1 MLLWLINAGPG
12 YLGYGTSLL
21 WAGAPKS
28 GNHAFYDI
36 AVTPGDRTVR
46 RKADQLVT
54 AQLLGF
60 DSPKVRLFAQYRG
73 ASKWEQVD
81 MQPSP
86 GASTYEFLFSS
97 LADNV
102 EYYVEA
108 GAVESKH
115 YNLRVVDLPGVKK
128 IRVTYHYPSW
138 TGMKDRWKIPA
149 AICAPWKAPKPRSR
163 STPIVP

>member
-1 MLLWLINAGPG
+1 VLLWLINAGPG

-36 AVTPGDRTVR
+36 AVTPGDRAVR

-73 ASKWEQVD
+73 TSKWEQVD

-97 LADNV
+97 LDDNV

-115 YNLRVVDLPGVKK
+115 YNLRVVDLPAVKK

-138 TGMKDRWKIPA
+138 TGMKDAVEDPGGDLRA
-149 AICAPWKAPKPRSR
+149 
-163 STPIVP
+163 V